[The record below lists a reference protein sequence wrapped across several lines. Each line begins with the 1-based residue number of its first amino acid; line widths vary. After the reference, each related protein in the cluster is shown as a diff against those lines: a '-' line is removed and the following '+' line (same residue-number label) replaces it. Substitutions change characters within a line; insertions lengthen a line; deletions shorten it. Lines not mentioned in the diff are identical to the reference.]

1 MKVAERCEEIIKL
14 VGSIFVGSE
23 EIIEKL
29 LAAAIANGHVLFE
42 DNPGLGKTLLAKVF
56 AKSLG
61 CEFRRCQFTPDML
74 PADIIGT
81 YVWKNNGFE
90 LLKGPIFTNILLAD
104 EINRAT
110 PKTQSALLEAM
121 EEQQVTIEG
130 KTYELE
136 EPFIVIATQNPIEYE
151 GTYPLP
157 EAQLDRFLLRL
168 STGYPRNLDEEC
180 EIIRRRIKWEK
191 DDPSKDVKSVI
202 TREELVKIQ
211 QKVEKDVYVDEA
223 VIKYIGEIVRKTR
236 EHPMVEVG
244 SSPRGSLA
252 LLKVSRALALIK
264 GRDYVVPDDVK
275 SVAVDAL
282 SHRIMLRIEYEME
295 GYSSEKVVKDVVES
309 VPVPKEYLRE

>member
-1 MKVAERCEEIIKL
+1 MKVAEKCEEIIKL

-29 LAAAIANGHVLFE
+29 LATAIANGHVLFE